1 MESVLPNQA
10 RFKGRR
16 LEVGNRDQ
24 EQGGGG
30 RSLDQ
35 GRWDPNRQQGYQ
47 GVGPTT
53 TTNKVIGV
61 TITKGGAGGIVNISE
76 LGSIFF

>member
-1 MESVLPNQA
+1 
-10 RFKGRR
+10 
-16 LEVGNRDQ
+16 VGNHDQ
-24 EQGGGG
+24 ERGGGG
-30 RSLDQ
+30 RSFNQ

-61 TITKGGAGGIVNISE
+61 TITKGGAEGIVNISE
-76 LGSIFF
+76 RGGVNLFLMVERVLWPKSNASDV